1 MQGWLLDAQV
11 NTYILRKMCP
21 CCSVPLPKLTV
32 KVNETSDMLYTRI
45 ACRDLNGL
53 CFVS

>member
-11 NTYILRKMCP
+11 NTYILGKICP

-53 CFVS
+53 WFLS